1 MRANIVWGTILA
13 CGSGFLLWVAYRPV
27 KHGLLDT
34 GVSGM
39 VWPQMILWGLL
50 FLSLLLLAQDCVS
63 ELRARRNRHQD
74 VSLGH
79 FQRPILLALVGA
91 VYFAAF
97 DELGFIASTLLFTA
111 STVVLLGRR
120 RPIEVSLFS
129 VIFTAILL
137 IVFVKVLIVPLP
149 RGVGVFREF
158 SLLFH

>member
-1 MRANIVWGTILA
+1 MRANIVWGAILA

-50 FLSLLLLAQDCVS
+50 LLSLLLLAQGCVG
-63 ELRARRNRHQD
+63 ELRAHANRQQD
-74 VSLGH
+74 VSSSH

-91 VYFAAF
+91 IYFAVF
-97 DELGFIASTLLFTA
+97 DELGFIASTLLFAA
-111 STVVLLGRR
+111 STVLLLGRR
-120 RPIEVSLFS
+120 RPIEVSSFS
-129 VIFTAILL
+129 VGFTAILVIL
-137 IVFVKVLIVPLP
+137 FVKVLNVPLP

-158 SLLFH
+158 SLLFY